1 MLNNGFKEFNV
12 QKVQNPNKC
21 WRQIIVGP
29 IKNIV
34 EKFGPQNFGS
44 KNIGVHKN
52 WGPTNINWGAKN
64 CYLEKF
70 EVKINLCPKY
80 LFGPINYRL
89 ENNKCW
95 VHKSLGSKKCLGPK
109 IFVVPKK
116 SE

>member
-44 KNIGVHKN
+44 QTIG
-52 WGPTNINWGAKN
+52 
-64 CYLEKF
+64 
-70 EVKINLCPKY
+70 
-80 LFGPINYRL
+80 
-89 ENNKCW
+89 
-95 VHKSLGSKKCLGPK
+95 GPK
-109 IFVVPKK
+109 ILEFNKIGVQEIIIGVQIIVIWKNLRSK
-116 SE
+116 II